1 MIGRLIY
8 EPLRE
13 PPVQL
18 YGREIGSHYQAQALK
33 LSKRAEA
40 SCSNPRF
47 GAFAIL
53 PSCNVIESVK
63 GLSKAALRKSSV
75 PSRNVLSAE
84 DRRLGSFHYYQDATW
99 LVDYTA
105 CLVCSSFEIQNMI
118 GKAPVKQK
126 LRALLLASASLIL
139 TIAAVNAAERW
150 NTFSPPPPIPT
161 ADKSGYVSV
170 NGIDMYY
177 AIYGE
182 GDPILLIHGGLGN
195 GDIWAQQA
203 MDLKGTRMVIVADS
217 RGHGRSSFNGDAL
230 TYELMASDYA
240 ALLKSLNIH
249 KVTVVGWS
257 DGADIG
263 LALAMF
269 HPELVNGVFA
279 HAPNVTTDGYLP
291 GGSRSGAFQAYAARC
306 ASDYQRMSKT
316 PGAYARLTGSLRS
329 MWRSQPKWTGAQLSK
344 ITVPVWVVLGDH
356 DEVIKS
362 EHAKYILSVIP
373 NSKSFTLQ
381 NTGHFSIVQDPV
393 GYTNAILQFL
403 KTFQKAP
410 EQEKALS
417 LQKEPRPAPQQERS
431 GQEKMGAPAAEPGG
445 QYIPNLERAKIDPK
459 RAKDYLTAS
468 GYGRGE
474 GKAVFFHRCGFKIEE
489 VDRFIEA
496 LLAHARQNKAS
507 RIEETAHGTR
517 YEIEGKFPCADGS
530 EPALR
535 AIWFIEGGVSAPRLL
550 TATPQ

>member
-1 MIGRLIY
+1 M
-8 EPLRE
+8 P
-13 PPVQL
+13 
-18 YGREIGSHYQAQALK
+18 A
-33 LSKRAEA
+33 
-40 SCSNPRF
+40 
-47 GAFAIL
+47 
-53 PSCNVIESVK
+53 
-63 GLSKAALRKSSV
+63 
-75 PSRNVLSAE
+75 
-84 DRRLGSFHYYQDATW
+84 
-99 LVDYTA
+99 
-105 CLVCSSFEIQNMI
+105 
-118 GKAPVKQK
+118 
-126 LRALLLASASLIL
+126 
-139 TIAAVNAAERW
+139 
-150 NTFSPPPPIPT
+150 

-182 GDPILLIHGGLGN
+182 GNPILLIHGGLGN

-203 MDLKGTRMVIVADS
+203 IDLKGTSMVIVADS

-240 ALLKSLNIH
+240 ALLKSLNIDR
-249 KVTVVGWS
+249 VTVVGWS
-257 DGADIG
+257 DGANIG

-269 HPELVNGVFA
+269 NPELVNGVFA
-279 HAPNVTTDGYLP
+279 HAPNVTIDGYLP
-291 GGSRSGAFQAYAARC
+291 GGSRSGAFQAYTARC

-316 PGAYARLTGSLRS
+316 PGVYARFTGSLRA

-381 NTGHFSIVQDPV
+381 NTGHFSIVQDPA

-403 KTFQKAP
+403 KTFQKNP
-410 EQEKALS
+410 EQAKELP
-417 LQKEPRPAPQQERS
+417 LQMEPRPVPQQVRS
-431 GQEKMGAPAAEPGG
+431 VEEKKEVAAEPGG
-445 QYIPNLERAKIDPK
+445 AQYIPNLEKAKIDPK

-468 GYGRGE
+468 GYARSE
-474 GKAVFFHRCGFKIEE
+474 AKAIFFRRCGFKVEE

-507 RIEETAHGTR
+507 RIEENVHGTR

-535 AIWFIEGGVSAPRLL
+535 AIWFIDSGTPAPRLL